1 MGTGASS
8 PSGYSEVELLE
19 TIGGLYDAEARKA
32 FEYHGKDDA
41 DGVRR
46 VSEKTCRHFAKKRP
60 WLLDADRV
68 VVGNLRL
75 LRAARLGVEKAC
87 LEHLGGA
94 CLKLTDRR
102 GSGFEADE
110 VLQRSLG
117 DGQPVR
123 DADGLYAA
131 AKRCEEVFRHEVGAA
146 AFRAGSETFSVLP
159 LKSRGHAAR
168 KLK

>member
-60 WLLDADRV
+60 WLLDADTERFAQV
-68 VVGNLRL
+68 PD
-75 LRAARLGVEKAC
+75 AS
-87 LEHLGGA
+87 LGGLLIPKRRRMTRTHRSRNITIRLRNFFTVLIMSCHSTA
-94 CLKLTDRR
+94 ERTDILNVTMHCM
-102 GSGFEADE
+102 GC
-110 VLQRSLG
+110 
-117 DGQPVR
+117 P
-123 DADGLYAA
+123 
-131 AKRCEEVFRHEVGAA
+131 RC
-146 AFRAGSETFSVLP
+146 
-159 LKSRGHAAR
+159 
-168 KLK
+168 